1 MKLSFRVVLFLN
13 ILIASA
19 VIIIANRVAIQIFL
33 PLQIKEQ
40 LTNELINYVEEC
52 GQFLPDRD
60 NFQACIQSSENIS
73 LIKGFTGRYVLCSE
87 QILTQQNEV
96 CSTALNGAIKWD
108 AMTTVSGKEIQYADT
123 EISKTEWLAANHYGE
138 AKDRTVVLLSLHEVS
153 LEISR
158 MLRAYRDKN
167 TIYVLPILMF
177 LILLMTWQVF
187 NVAMRPIKQ
196 IDQSIKTLD
205 LKTFDIETALVA
217 PYKEFLNIVDSFEK
231 LRLKLI
237 QSFDKARRFASDAS
251 HELRT
256 PLTILR
262 GNAEAIIKDL
272 PVGSDEQIRMQMV
285 INEIDRLVTITQK
298 LLWLSRADANK
309 LQPVFQEVNLS
320 DVMGQWV
327 LDAQTFNPKLK
338 LTSNI
343 QPKVIWNC
351 DADLIHQL
359 IGNLYDNAVKYN
371 VANGWIHFRLQQDAS
386 GFYLSIENPSSPL
399 PVDFETKAFDR
410 FYRADDARSRS
421 IDGLGL
427 GLSLCQEIAAV
438 HEAQLQVK
446 ASSEGIVIFTLTNA
460 NHRPSLIT

>member
-1 MKLSFRVVLFLN
+1 
-13 ILIASA
+13 
-19 VIIIANRVAIQIFL
+19 
-33 PLQIKEQ
+33 
-40 LTNELINYVEEC
+40 
-52 GQFLPDRD
+52 
-60 NFQACIQSSENIS
+60 
-73 LIKGFTGRYVLCSE
+73 
-87 QILTQQNEV
+87 
-96 CSTALNGAIKWD
+96 
-108 AMTTVSGKEIQYADT
+108 
-123 EISKTEWLAANHYGE
+123 
-138 AKDRTVVLLSLHEVS
+138 
-153 LEISR
+153 
-158 MLRAYRDKN
+158 
-167 TIYVLPILMF
+167 
-177 LILLMTWQVF
+177 MTWQVF

-205 LKTFDIETALVA
+205 LKTFDIKTALVA

-262 GNAEAIIKDL
+262 GNAEVIIKDL

-309 LQPVFQEVNLS
+309 LQPVYQEVNLS

-343 QPKVIWNC
+343 QPKVIWKC

-371 VANGWIHFRLQQDAS
+371 VAMVGSISDYNKMPVGFIYQLKTHPLHYQLISKQRLLI
-386 GFYLSIENPSSPL
+386 GFTERMTRVPALL
-399 PVDFETKAFDR
+399 MA
-410 FYRADDARSRS
+410 
-421 IDGLGL
+421 
-427 GLSLCQEIAAV
+427 
-438 HEAQLQVK
+438 
-446 ASSEGIVIFTLTNA
+446 
-460 NHRPSLIT
+460 